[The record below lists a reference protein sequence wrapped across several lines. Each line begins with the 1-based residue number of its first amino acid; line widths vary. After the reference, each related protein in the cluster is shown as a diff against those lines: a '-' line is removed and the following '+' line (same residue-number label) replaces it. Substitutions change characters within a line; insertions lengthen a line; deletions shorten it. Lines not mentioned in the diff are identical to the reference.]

1 RLCVGAT
8 APPRVN
14 TMAAPFLGLDDEPL
28 EHAIAGISNQASR
41 VEREHLLVAPE
52 TGASAKATVEPED
65 ELRDLA
71 PLGPGR
77 CNPIEPLAVAAVD
90 QDHVG
95 DMLAQR
101 VERGPDAGR
110 KGLRLLG

>member
-41 VEREHLLVAPE
+41 VQPEHLLVAPA
-52 TGASAKATVEPED
+52 TGASAEAPGEPEQQV
-65 ELRDLA
+65 RDPA

-77 CNPIEPLAVAAVD
+77 RDPVEPLAVAAVD
-90 QDHVG
+90 ENHVG

-101 VERGPDAGR
+101 VE
-110 KGLRLLG
+110 